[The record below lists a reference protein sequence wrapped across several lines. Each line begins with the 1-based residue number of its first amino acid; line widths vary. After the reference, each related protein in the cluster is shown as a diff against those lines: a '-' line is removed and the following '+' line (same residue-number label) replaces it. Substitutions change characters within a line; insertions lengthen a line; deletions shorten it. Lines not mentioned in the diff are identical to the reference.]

1 MRDSRT
7 MAKDAKKSQS
17 FDPDIVHGPISRAV
31 WKLAWPTMLQ
41 NIIAGAQGIVDHTLV
56 GHFVGFTGNAAIG
69 VSWQIFLVV
78 IVFVVSV
85 FTGMGIL
92 VARFA
97 GAGEPDKVNRV
108 VFQGFLIAMFMI
120 LFLLA
125 PVGLFFASDLLGLL
139 NAAPA
144 VHAEALPYLRTL
156 FLFSFGMLIYYMIAG
171 VLRAAGDARTPLR
184 LGVAMT
190 VLNLIGS
197 IILIRGFGPIP
208 AFGTLGAAMG
218 TVIAS
223 GIVAAYAV
231 YLLLTNKLVV
241 RFPEKISWRPD
252 WSIIRELFRF
262 GLPTGFQGIA
272 MNLGGAALVGFV
284 GSLPNSAEAQAAYA
298 VGYTQ
303 LFSLVTWT
311 SVGLMAA
318 SSTVSG
324 QNLGAGFPD
333 RTRRAART
341 SAMFGLLL
349 AATFAMLFV
358 LIPDKL
364 LGVFGIGEPIVIGL
378 GTELL
383 GYLSLSALFVTVAL
397 NYTGALQGA
406 GDTRSPLVITL
417 ISQLVMPIGY
427 LTITQSTRALEST
440 DVWGAIL
447 AGHILRCVLSVARF
461 EQGRWV
467 HIKVHIDEAP
477 GAEAEH

>member
-1 MRDSRT
+1 MADRDS
-7 MAKDAKKSQS
+7 KSQE
-17 FDPDIVHGPISRAV
+17 FDPQIVQGPLSKAV

-41 NIIAGAQGIVDHTLV
+41 NVIAGFQGIVDHTLV
-56 GHFVGFTGNAAIG
+56 GRYVGFTGNAAIG

-85 FTGMGIL
+85 FTGMSIL

-97 GAGEPDKVNRV
+97 GAGEPEKVNRV
-108 VFQGFLIAMFMI
+108 VLQGI
-120 LFLLA
+120 LAAILMVVLFLA
-125 PVGLFFASDLLGLL
+125 PVGIFFAPQLLGLL
-139 NAAPA
+139 NASPE
-144 VHAEALPYLRTL
+144 VRVEALPYLRTL
-156 FLFSFGMLIYYMIAG
+156 FVFCLGMLLYYMMAG

-184 LGVAMT
+184 LGIAMT
-190 VLNLIGS
+190 ALNFVGS
-197 IILIRGFGPIP
+197 LVLIRGLGPIP
-208 AFGTLGAAMG
+208 AFGTLGAALG

-223 GIVAAYAV
+223 GLVGGYAL
-231 YLLLTNKLVV
+231 YLLVTNRLIV
-241 RFPEKISWRPD
+241 RLPETVSFRPD
-252 WSIIRELFRF
+252 WGIIRELFRF

-284 GSLPNSAEAQAAYA
+284 GSLPHSGEAQAAYA

-318 SSTVSG
+318 TSTVAG
-324 QNLGAGFPD
+324 QNLGAGFPE
-333 RTRRAART
+333 RTKKAART

-349 AATFAMLFV
+349 AASIGALFV
-358 LIPDKL
+358 LMPQRL
-364 LGVFGIGEPIVIGL
+364 LGVFGLEQPIVLEL

-383 GYLSLSALFVTVAL
+383 SYLSVSALFVTVAL

-417 ISQLVMPIGY
+417 ISQLAVPIGY
-427 LTITQSTRALEST
+427 LTVAQMSGGLESA

-447 AGHILRCVLSVARF
+447 VGHILRCVLSVARF

-467 HIKVHIDEAP
+467 HIEVNIGE
-477 GAEAEH
+477 AEAD

>member
-1 MRDSRT
+1 MT
-7 MAKDAKKSQS
+7 KNAKKSQN
-17 FDPDIVHGPISRAV
+17 FDSEIVQGSISRAV

-41 NIIAGAQGIVDHTLV
+41 NIIAGVQGIVDHTLV

-78 IVFVVSV
+78 IVFVASV

-97 GAGEPDKVNRV
+97 GAGEPEKVNRV
-108 VFQGFLIAMFMI
+108 VFQGFLTAIFMTV
-120 LFLLA
+120 FFLA
-125 PVGLFFASDLLGLL
+125 PVGLFFASPLLGLL
-139 NAAPA
+139 NAAPE
-144 VHAEALPYLRTL
+144 VRAEALPYLRTL
-156 FLFSFGMLIYYMIAG
+156 FLFSFGMLGYYMIAG
-171 VLRAAGDARTPLR
+171 VLRAAGDAKTPLR
-184 LGVAMT
+184 LGIAMT

-197 IILIRGFGPIP
+197 IVLIRGLGPIP

-223 GIVAAYAV
+223 AIVAGYGI
-231 YLLLTNKLVV
+231 YLLVTNKLVV
-241 RFPEKISWRPD
+241 RLPKKISWRPD

-284 GSLPNSAEAQAAYA
+284 GSLRNSAEAQAAYA

-318 SSTVSG
+318 SSTVAG

-341 SAMFGLLL
+341 GAMFGLLL
-349 AATFAMLFV
+349 AATFATLFV
-358 LIPDKL
+358 LIPEKL
-364 LGVFGIGEPIVIGL
+364 LGVFGIGEPIVISL
-378 GTELL
+378 GVELL

-417 ISQLVMPIGY
+417 ISQLVVPVGY
-427 LTITQSTRALEST
+427 LTIMQSTRALEST

-447 AGHILRCVLSVARF
+447 AGHILRCVLSVVRF
-461 EQGRWV
+461 EQGQWV

-477 GAEAEH
+477 ETEAEG

>member
-1 MRDSRT
+1 
-7 MAKDAKKSQS
+7 
-17 FDPDIVHGPISRAV
+17 
-31 WKLAWPTMLQ
+31 
-41 NIIAGAQGIVDHTLV
+41 
-56 GHFVGFTGNAAIG
+56 
-69 VSWQIFLVV
+69 
-78 IVFVVSV
+78 
-85 FTGMGIL
+85 
-92 VARFA
+92 
-97 GAGEPDKVNRV
+97 
-108 VFQGFLIAMFMI
+108 
-120 LFLLA
+120 
-125 PVGLFFASDLLGLL
+125 
-139 NAAPA
+139 
-144 VHAEALPYLRTL
+144 
-156 FLFSFGMLIYYMIAG
+156 
-171 VLRAAGDARTPLR
+171 
-184 LGVAMT
+184 MT
-190 VLNLIGS
+190 VLNLIAS
-197 IILIRGFGPIP
+197 IILIRGLGPIP

-223 GIVAAYAV
+223 GIVAAYGF

-284 GSLPNSAEAQAAYA
+284 GSLPYSAEAQAAYA

-341 SAMFGLLL
+341 GAMFGLIL
-349 AATFAMLFV
+349 AGTFATLFV

-364 LGVFGIGEPIVIGL
+364 LGVFGIEEPIVLGL

-406 GDTRSPLVITL
+406 GDTRSPFVITL
-417 ISQLVMPIGY
+417 ISQLVVPIGY

-467 HIKVHIDEAP
+467 HIKVHIDE
-477 GAEAEH
+477 EAEG

>member
-1 MRDSRT
+1 MT
-7 MAKDAKKSQS
+7 KDAKNSQK
-17 FDPDIVHGPISRAV
+17 FDPEIVRGPISRAV

-41 NIIAGAQGIVDHTLV
+41 NIIAGVQGIVDHTLV

-78 IVFVVSV
+78 IVFIASV

-97 GAGEPDKVNRV
+97 GAGKPEKVNRV
-108 VFQGFLIAMFMI
+108 VFQGILTAIFMI
-120 LFLLA
+120 VFFLA
-125 PVGLFFASDLLGLL
+125 PIGLFFASPLLGLL
-139 NAAPA
+139 NAAPE
-144 VHAEALPYLRTL
+144 VRAEALPYLRTL
-156 FLFSFGMLIYYMIAG
+156 FLFSFGMLLYYLIAG
-171 VLRAAGDARTPLR
+171 VLRAAGDAKTPLQ
-184 LGVAMT
+184 LGIAMT
-190 VLNLIGS
+190 VLNLIIS
-197 IILIRGFGPIP
+197 IVLIRGLGPIP

-223 GIVAAYAV
+223 AIVAGYGV
-231 YLLLTNKLVV
+231 FLLVTNRLVV
-241 RFPEKISWRPD
+241 RLPKKISWRPD

-284 GSLPNSAEAQAAYA
+284 GSLPASAEAQAAYA
-298 VGYTQ
+298 VCYTQ

-318 SSTVSG
+318 TSTVSG

-341 SAMFGLLL
+341 SAIFGLFL
-349 AATFAMLFV
+349 AVTFGTLFV
-358 LIPDKL
+358 LIPEKL

-397 NYTGALQGA
+397 TYTGALQGA

-417 ISQLVMPIGY
+417 ISQLVVPIGY
-427 LTITQSTRALEST
+427 LTIMQSTRPLEST
-440 DVWGAIL
+440 DIWTAIL
-447 AGHILRCVLSVARF
+447 AGHILRSVLTVLRL
-461 EQGRWV
+461 EQGQWV
-467 HIKVHIDEAP
+467 HIKVHIDEGP
-477 GAEAEH
+477 K